1 MRLAI
6 LAFYCLLLTGV
17 SAAQAAPSTKQSLCT
32 VSGQVV
38 QEPGGTPLRKV
49 LVSLSPTTEAVFVYG
64 RGRQQNLTAA
74 VTDAEGRFRVERLPP
89 GDYRVTLERNGFVA
103 SSRRSRAYSSTFLSL
118 TAGQEATGLL
128 FRMLPAGIIQGK
140 IVDEDGDP
148 VQGVGVVAMSATSQ
162 NGFAGGQ
169 TNDLGEYRLS
179 GLPGREYLVMAQS
192 GQLPVTAN
200 PQESKVYAPTYYPGT
215 ADRRQATRIEVHPG
229 DEISANFNLVS
240 SRTFTVRGSVSGLTL
255 RKPQGA
261 STFPNATVILLSAD
275 SPMGEQFQAP
285 ILPNGTFEIAGV
297 FPGSYRA
304 SITAPIDPI
313 WQTLRTGQ
321 TIEVRATD
329 IDGLQLSPQPT
340 SELRGHFHMDTD
352 TDRKP
357 DWSQLNVQI
366 DPDERD
372 GSTSPV
378 VGKVAK
384 DGSFTL
390 EVPAGNYHVV
400 VTSNSNLEE
409 WRDFIVKEV
418 LLNGKDVG
426 DSGFSLAGGMTSF
439 EIVASSQGS
448 AIEGNVVDEDGK
460 PVPDVPVVC
469 IPDASRRKRRDI
481 YQQVKTDRQ
490 GHFTLRGLNPGEYQ
504 VFPLEDDAEDVTD
517 PDFVRPHQALGQS
530 VKLDP
535 GERKAVVLKLAA
547 ESQP

>member
-1 MRLAI
+1 
-6 LAFYCLLLTGV
+6 
-17 SAAQAAPSTKQSLCT
+17 
-32 VSGQVV
+32 
-38 QEPGGTPLRKV
+38 V
-49 LVSLSPTTEAVFVYG
+49 LVSLAPTAGIFMDG
-64 RGRQQNLTAA
+64 RGQQQNPYAA
-74 VTDAEGRFRVERLPP
+74 VTDAEGRFHVERVPP
-89 GDYRVTLERNGFVA
+89 GDYRVTLERNGFVVT
-103 SSRRSRAYSSTFLSL
+103 SRRSRAYSSTFLSL
-118 TAGQEATGLL
+118 TAGQETTGLL
-128 FRMLPAGIIQGK
+128 FRMLPAGVIQGK
-140 IVDEDGDP
+140 IVDEDGDA

-192 GQLPVTAN
+192 GQVPVTAN
-200 PQESKVYAPTYYPGT
+200 LKPQEPRLYAPTYYPGT

-229 DEISANFNLVS
+229 DEVSANFNLVS
-240 SRTFTVRGSVSGLTL
+240 SRTFTVRGTVSGLTL
-255 RKPQGA
+255 RRPQGA
-261 STFPNATVILLSAD
+261 STFPNATVILLPAD
-275 SPMGEQFQAP
+275 APLGQQFQASV
-285 ILPNGTFEIAGV
+285 LPNGTFEIAGV

-304 SITAPIDPI
+304 SITAPSGPI

-340 SELRGHFHMDTD
+340 SELRGHFHMDTN
-352 TDRKP
+352 TDRNP

-372 GSTSPV
+372 GSTNPV

-390 EVPAGNYHVV
+390 GVPAGSYHVV
-400 VTSNSNLEE
+400 VTANSNLEE

-426 DSGFSLAGGMTSF
+426 DSGFSLAGGVTSL

-448 AIEGNVVDEDGK
+448 AIEGNVLDEDGK

-469 IPDASRRKRRDI
+469 IPDASRRARRDI
-481 YQQVKTDRQ
+481 YQQVQTDRQ
-490 GHFTLRGLNPGEYQ
+490 GHFDLRGLNSGEYQ
-504 VFPLEDDAEDVTD
+504 VFTLEDDAENITD
-517 PDFVRPHQALGQS
+517 PEFIHTHEALGQS

-535 GERKAVVLKLAA
+535 GERKGVVLKLAA
-547 ESQP
+547 ENQP